1 MPKASKPSVPSRPIE
16 RHIHVVRGQKIMLD
30 SDLAA
35 LYGVETRALTQ
46 AVRRNADRF
55 PDSFMFQLSP
65 EEAAKMRSQIVTAS
79 KRNIR
84 YQPLAFTEHGV
95 VMLSSVLNSARAI
108 RVSILVV
115 ETFVRLR
122 ELTAANKDIL
132 IRVEKLERGHDRAA
146 SVMELLVDDI
156 DRIARDVKQM
166 KNLPVPSKRKIGFDL

>member
-1 MPKASKPSVPSRPIE
+1 
-16 RHIHVVRGQKIMLD
+16 MLD
-30 SDLAA
+30 TDLAQ

-46 AVRRNADRF
+46 AVRRNTDRF
-55 PDSFMFQLSP
+55 PDSFMFQLSS
-65 EEAAKMRSQIVTAS
+65 EEAATMRSQTVTAS

-95 VMLSSVLNSARAI
+95 VMLSSVLNSARAVQ
-108 RVSILVV
+108 VSISVV

-122 ELTAANKDIL
+122 EVTSANKDIL

-156 DRIARDVKQM
+156 DRLTRDIKQI
-166 KNLPVPSKRKIGFDL
+166 KNLPSPSKRKYGFDL